1 MRKFVIVTLPAVAA
15 LGVAAPAVA
24 QHKAA
29 PARPTYHRSALE
41 AALTARLQSI
51 QTRIELLR
59 EEGLM
64 GSEEARSLQQESRSI
79 EQRLSGLNA
88 RDVSDVEL
96 LPAPRSFLP
105 LTCCPDCRG
114 YGRASGR
121 TSTRGRRFL
130 DLVPRNVAM
139 LVDFP
144 RASSRRDL
152 TLSKWSRMDSC
163 RLPLYRGGRRC
174 RRIC

>member
-1 MRKFVIVTLPAVAA
+1 MRNLLMAVMAGVAA

-79 EQRLSGLNA
+79 EQRLIGLNA

-96 LPAPRSFLP
+96 ALGRLRDRVRFADENARSGAHVYDRAEEDRYENRHPLALSTDRYFDQLDRHVAPSVDRWDDPF
-105 LTCCPDCRG
+105 DRG
-114 YGRASGR
+114 NE
-121 TSTRGRRFL
+121 F
-130 DLVPRNVAM
+130 
-139 LVDFP
+139 
-144 RASSRRDL
+144 
-152 TLSKWSRMDSC
+152 
-163 RLPLYRGGRRC
+163 
-174 RRIC
+174 